1 MFIKKLVII
10 LLDTLY
16 LTNNLINIY
25 NKNFEYISGI
35 NEKTISIRVSVFLI
49 IFTITTRL
57 AWAIKN
63 GQDSIKTA
71 VVKAANKKLRQH

>member
-25 NKNFEYISGI
+25 NKNFEY
-35 NEKTISIRVSVFLI
+35 EKTISIRVSVLMNYYP
-49 IFTITTRL
+49 IFYGSSWNWVRTE
-57 AWAIKN
+57 
-63 GQDSIKTA
+63 DM
-71 VVKAANKKLRQH
+71 

>member
-25 NKNFEYISGI
+25 NKNFEY
-35 NEKTISIRVSVFLI
+35 EKTISIRVSDLKNYCP
-49 IFTITTRL
+49 IFYGSSWNWVGTERIDL
-57 AWAIKN
+57 
-63 GQDSIKTA
+63 
-71 VVKAANKKLRQH
+71 